1 MPARAVR
8 GRPSLI
14 VPRMPVSRKGIA
26 MPAREEKLV
35 LCNATLIGGSLE
47 PTPDQVKAIVDA
59 TAEAKF
65 GGISLWAFHQFA
77 AVKQGISP
85 DMLKGWIRGRGL
97 SVPIVESLIGWET
110 ADRAAIEA
118 QCVPTLDCAVF
129 HGAKDVAGV
138 VMSPEI
144 DFATATKGLSLLG
157 KLAADRGLRICIEW
171 LPWCGL
177 KDIAS
182 AWRLVQAA
190 GGENIGLVVD
200 TWHWLRQPG
209 GPDLATLRSIPG
221 SRIHCVQLN
230 DTTRN
235 GFGGDTMMESM
246 TNRLLPGD
254 GEVEWKPLL
263 AALDAIGADPVWAPE
278 VFNVGLMKEGPAGM
292 AKKIGAATRKVLGL

>member
-1 MPARAVR
+1 
-8 GRPSLI
+8 
-14 VPRMPVSRKGIA
+14 

-35 LCNATLIGGSLE
+35 LCNATLVGGSLE
-47 PTPDQVKAIVDA
+47 LSPDQMKSIIDA

-65 GGISLWAFHQFA
+65 GGISLWAFHQL
-77 AVKQGISP
+77 AVAGAGVSP
-85 DMLKGWIRGRGL
+85 DTVKGWIRDRGL
-97 SVPIVESLIGWET
+97 RVPIVESLIGWET
-110 ADRAAIEA
+110 GDRATIEA
-118 QCVPTLDCAVF
+118 QCGPTLDCAVF

-138 VMSPEI
+138 VMNPTM
-144 DFATATKGLSLLG
+144 DWDAATRGLSLLG

-171 LPWCGL
+171 LPWSAL

-182 AWRLVQAA
+182 AWRLIQAA

-221 SRIHCVQLN
+221 NRIHCVQLN
-230 DTTRN
+230 DTTRK
-235 GFGGDTMMESM
+235 GSGDDLMLESM

-254 GEVEWKPLL
+254 GEVEWQPLL

-278 VFNVGLMKEGPAGM
+278 VFNVGLMQDGPVSM